1 MSSYHSIEEA
11 AHAIGVSYEAFR
23 KRKAIKDLARSTDC
37 ICRGQSHVKLYP
49 LASYPPEVQQVL
61 GVKLPNKKLL
71 DPNTKESVLMG
82 AWRKIVRVQD
92 DWCRCHKITTA
103 AACDNAFAAAVA
115 EGRVSIED
123 GILSALKWGAT
134 DGISRGSLRRIRHK
148 LVAGE
153 TRSLDRP
160 KAKAIDERPDL
171 AAYIIAYVHDFAH
184 ANITVLRRELIGHFA
199 DVPSLSTISR
209 WVNNWKAEN
218 AATYLKTTNPDQW
231 KNKYMAAFGSQS
243 EDLTQP
249 NQRWELD
256 SSPADI
262 MLTDGRYT
270 VIGVIDVYTRRANLI
285 VSHRSKAEAIISLL
299 RQTIATWGA
308 PQTIKTDNGSD
319 YTSVAMSNAC
329 GVLAIWQDLCP
340 PYSPEK
346 KPHIERFLGTF
357 EHDWLPTLPGYI
369 GHNVETRQAIRSQ
382 RSFADNRT
390 RPDRSVGLRLTVA
403 EFRALCTN
411 WIEQYN
417 NRPHSAL
424 STDSPNS
431 LWGETKFFPRQLD
444 LRELDLLLAFQG
456 KRKVLKKGISFDG
469 GTYIAPEL
477 VPGDT
482 VQISIDAID
491 MGTIYVFDML
501 GNYICD
507 AVDPALVAVDR
518 QAIAMEASQRQR
530 VQNAKAG
537 AALRKSKSK
546 SSYRQIRKKVLAEQT
561 AEKFVPEPAIE
572 QVAQPPK
579 VVELRRTA
587 ATPEEL
593 FERAWDN
600 FGGASHTLSPA
611 DWNRVY
617 YSVIQGDSTALLNDR
632 ADDWTRDRFL
642 AWLGEFASAAQQRKA

>member
-11 AHAIGVSYEAFR
+11 ARAIGVSYEAFR
-23 KRKAIKDLARSTDC
+23 KRKAIKDLARSTDY
-37 ICRGQSHVKLYP
+37 ICRGQSHVKLY
-49 LASYPPEVQQVL
+49 LLTSYPPEVQQVL
-61 GVKLPNKKLL
+61 GGKPPNKKLL
-71 DPNTKESVLMG
+71 DPSNKESVLMA
-82 AWRKIVRVQD
+82 AWRKVVQIQD
-92 DWCRCHKITTA
+92 EWCRCHKITTA
-103 AACDNAFAAAVA
+103 AACDNAFATAVA
-115 EGRVSIED
+115 EGRVRIED
-123 GILSALKWGAT
+123 GILSALKWGTT
-134 DGISRGSLRRIRHK
+134 DGISRGSLRRMREK

-153 TRSLDRP
+153 ARSLDRP

-184 ANITVLRRELIGHFA
+184 ANITVLRRELVSHFA

-209 WVNNWKAEN
+209 WVESWKAEN
-218 AATYLKTTNPDQW
+218 AATYLKSTNPDKW

-243 EDLTQP
+243 EDVTQP

-270 VIGVIDVYTRRANLI
+270 VIGVIDVCTRRANLI

-390 RPDRSVGLRLTVA
+390 RPDRTVGLRLTVA

-417 NRPHSAL
+417 DRPHSAL
-424 STDSPNS
+424 GMDSPNS
-431 LWGETKFFPRQLD
+431 LWGKTKFFPRQLD

-469 GTYIAPEL
+469 GTYIAPAL

-482 VQISIDAID
+482 VQISIDATD

-507 AVDPALVAVDR
+507 AVDPALIAVDR

-530 VQNAKAG
+530 AQNAEAG
-537 AALRKSKSK
+537 AALRKSKSQ
-546 SSYRQIRKKVLAEQT
+546 SNYRQIRKEILAEQT
-561 AEKFVPEPAIE
+561 TEKLVPEPVVE
-572 QVAQPPK
+572 QVARPPK

-587 ATPEEL
+587 TPEEL
-593 FERAWDN
+593 FERAWGN
-600 FGGASHTLSPA
+600 FEGASHSLSPA

-617 YSVIQGDSTALLNDR
+617 YSVIQGDSSALLNDR
-632 ADDWTRDRFL
+632 ADDQTRDRFL